1 MKIQIWSVRHIQGQR
16 SKGQQTAGF
25 PILNESYKFNPK
37 NLFVFEQRNNFD
49 LKSPPPP
56 LPHKKMTNDV
66 DKVKGRGSKERLFPS
81 RKNPKKIVKINMWL
95 KQIFIL

>member
-49 LKSPPPP
+49 LKSPLLHSPI
-56 LPHKKMTNDV
+56 KKWQTMLIRS
-66 DKVKGRGSKERLFPS
+66 KVVGQKSGFSHPERIL
-81 RKNPKKIVKINMWL
+81 KKIVKINMWL